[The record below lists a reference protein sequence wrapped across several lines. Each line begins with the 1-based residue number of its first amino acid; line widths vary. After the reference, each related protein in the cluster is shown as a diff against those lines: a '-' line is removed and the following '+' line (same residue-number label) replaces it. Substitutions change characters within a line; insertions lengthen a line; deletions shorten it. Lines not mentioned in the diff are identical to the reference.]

1 VRVSFRGV
9 ERKCLIRNRL
19 GFGGKNSGVIGGKR
33 LGEDR
38 RSTIKQGISV
48 GQGPAK
54 DDLNQRA
61 EIEVFISF
69 LGYQTELLGS
79 ALS

>member
-1 VRVSFRGV
+1 M
-9 ERKCLIRNRL
+9 
-19 GFGGKNSGVIGGKR
+19 IGGKR
-33 LGEDR
+33 LEEDR
-38 RSTIKQGISV
+38 RYTIKQGISV

-69 LGYQTELLGS
+69 LGYHRELFWVCLIEIKNQKKS
-79 ALS
+79 KFSFTRDMNRLMSFYA

>member
-1 VRVSFRGV
+1 MV
-9 ERKCLIRNRL
+9 
-19 GFGGKNSGVIGGKR
+19 GVIGGKR

-38 RSTIKQGISV
+38 RYTIKQGISV

-54 DDLNQRA
+54 DDPNQRA

-69 LGYQTELLGS
+69 LGYQTEH
-79 ALS
+79 

>member
-1 VRVSFRGV
+1 MRVSFRGV
-9 ERKCLIRNRL
+9 ERKCLIRNRSCS
-19 GFGGKNSGVIGGKR
+19 GAKNGGVIGGKR

-38 RSTIKQGISV
+38 RSTMEQGISV

-54 DDLNQRA
+54 DDPNQRA

-69 LGYQTELLGS
+69 FGLSNRALGECF
-79 ALS
+79 

>member
-1 VRVSFRGV
+1 VFNSQSIIFR
-9 ERKCLIRNRL
+9 RKKW
-19 GFGGKNSGVIGGKR
+19 GGVIGGKR

-38 RSTIKQGISV
+38 RCAMVQGISV

-69 LGYQTELLGS
+69 LGYQTKL
-79 ALS
+79 